1 MVHASAATHLSF
13 FLSVLLGRTN
23 ILDLSRL
30 CLMQVDLE
38 SNTTVKAN
46 LSMIVFK
53 DSIEEIGGSDC
64 QRAVGRIA
72 LRYYLYMGLTFPAA
86 KNTTSGLVDDF
97 FRHRYAVFNKLI
109 KKKRCHISSI
119 GPHAGLERLM
129 AIAQYHFG
137 SFEQV
142 GVGTLALVSVF
153 CIHYRQYA
161 SLGPAAMI
169 SKAGHL
175 RSEFI
180 PTAPDQ
186 TPHNAHYTPQQART
200 AGCVNIAFNAFA
212 TGVDLCAFLI
222 FLYLCI
228 IDETAVDHF
237 PTPNRNGP

>member
-1 MVHASAATHLSF
+1 
-13 FLSVLLGRTN
+13 
-23 ILDLSRL
+23 
-30 CLMQVDLE
+30 
-38 SNTTVKAN
+38 
-46 LSMIVFK
+46 MIVCK
-53 DSIEEIGGSDC
+53 DSIEPIGNPDC
-64 QRAVGRIA
+64 QRAIGRIS
-72 LRYYLYMGLTFPAA
+72 LRYYLYMGLTFLTA

-109 KKKRCHISSI
+109 KEKRCQISSI

-180 PTAPDQ
+180 PTAPYQ
-186 TPHNAHYTPQQART
+186 TPHNAHYIPQQAQSV
-200 AGCVNIAFNAFA
+200 GCLNIAFNAFA
-212 TGVDLCAFLI
+212 HRCE
-222 FLYLCI
+222 CCRWWH
-228 IDETAVDHF
+228 TADRL
-237 PTPNRNGP
+237 NRDKRLV